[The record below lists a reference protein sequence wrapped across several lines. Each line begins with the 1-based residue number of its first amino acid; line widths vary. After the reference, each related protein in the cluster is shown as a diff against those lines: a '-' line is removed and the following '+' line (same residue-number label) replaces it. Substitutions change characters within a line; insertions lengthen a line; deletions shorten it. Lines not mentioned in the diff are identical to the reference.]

1 MLISLTFRGSPGN
14 QHIEHRTIE
23 HRTIEHR
30 GERRVMDLSFSP
42 EQEAFRQEV
51 RAFIREQLPP
61 HLAAKAAVGGHFEQ
75 DEVMEW
81 HKILAKKGWVAPH
94 WPEAVGGTGWD
105 AARRFLFAEE
115 LEMAGTPHLSPFGLV
130 MVGPLLIQFGSDAQ
144 KKRFLPKILSGEEV
158 WCQGY
163 SEPEAGSDLASLR
176 TTAVDDGRG
185 NFVVNGQK
193 TWTTYAQYA
202 DWIFCLVRTNSSV
215 KKQAGISFLLI
226 DMKTPGVR
234 AVPML
239 TTGHTPAFCDT
250 YFDNVVVPKENV
262 VGPVDG
268 GWTMAK
274 ALLGHERTMIAA
286 VGQSSRS
293 LARVK
298 SIAAR
303 HGLLDDA
310 HWRGRIARLEIELE
324 ALRMQ
329 NYRAL
334 AGAQL
339 GHAPGPES
347 SVLKIRGSEILQQ
360 VIELALDV
368 MGPLGAAWFPPPG
381 VLDPQEQWVGST
393 YHYTR
398 ATTIYG
404 GSNEIQRNVIAK
416 WILGL
421 PAQA

>member
-1 MLISLTFRGSPGN
+1 
-14 QHIEHRTIE
+14 
-23 HRTIEHR
+23 
-30 GERRVMDLSFSP
+30 MDLSFTA
-42 EQEAFRQEV
+42 EQEAFRDEV
-51 RAFIREQLPP
+51 RSFIAGALPP
-61 HLAAKAAVGGHFEQ
+61 YLAAKAAVDGHFEHH
-75 DEVMEW
+75 EVMEW
-81 HKILAKKGWVAPH
+81 HQILFRKGWVAPH
-94 WPEAVGGTGWD
+94 WPQEVGGTGWD
-105 AARRFLFAEE
+105 AARRFIFSEE
-115 LEMAGTPHLSPFGLV
+115 LEKAGAPTLSPFGLS
-130 MVGPLLIQFGSDAQ
+130 MVGPLIIQFGSEAQ
-144 KKRFLPKILSGEEV
+144 KARFLPKILSGEEA

-176 TTAVDDGRG
+176 TTAVDDGKG
-185 NFVVNGQK
+185 GFVVNGQK
-193 TWTTYAQYA
+193 TWTTYGQYA
-202 DWIFCLVRTNSSV
+202 DWIFCLVRTNASA

-226 DMKTPGVR
+226 DMKSPGVK

-250 YFDNVVVPKENV
+250 YFDNAVVPQENV

-274 ALLGHERTMIAA
+274 ALLGHERTLIAA
-286 VGQSSRS
+286 VGTSTRA

-298 SIAAR
+298 GIAAQ
-303 HGLLDDA
+303 HGLLEDA

-360 VIELALDV
+360 TLELAMDV
-368 MGPLGAAWFPPPG
+368 MGPACMAWFTPDG
-381 VLDPQEQWVGST
+381 VLAPQEQWIPSSFN
-393 YHYTR
+393 YTR

>member
-1 MLISLTFRGSPGN
+1 
-14 QHIEHRTIE
+14 
-23 HRTIEHR
+23 
-30 GERRVMDLSFSP
+30 MDLSFTA
-42 EQEAFRQEV
+42 EQEAFRKEV
-51 RAFIREQLPP
+51 RAFVASAMPP
-61 HLAAKAAVGGHFEQ
+61 AIKKKADDDGHFEM
-75 DEVMEW
+75 DEVMQW
-81 HKILAKKGWVAPH
+81 HAVLAKKGWIAPH
-94 WPEAVGGTGWD
+94 WPKEVGGTGWD
-105 AARRFLFAEE
+105 AAQRFIFGEE
-115 LEMAGTPHLSPFGLV
+115 LERSGAPVLSPFGLS
-130 MVGPLLIQFGSDAQ
+130 MVGPLIIQFGNDAQ
-144 KKRFLPKILSGEEV
+144 KKRYLPKILSGEEK

-176 TTAVDDGRG
+176 TTAVDDGKG

-202 DWIFCLVRTNSSV
+202 DWIFCLVRTNSAV

-226 DMKTPGVR
+226 DMKTPGVK

-239 TTGHTPAFCDT
+239 TTGHTHAFCDT
-250 YFDNVVVPKENV
+250 YFDNAVVPKENV

-268 GWTMAK
+268 GWSMAK
-274 ALLGHERTMIAA
+274 ALLGHERTLIGA
-286 VGQSSRS
+286 VGTSTRA

-298 SIAAR
+298 RIASKTMVDGKTAIDHPAFR
-303 HGLLDDA
+303 EK
-310 HWRGRIARLEIELE
+310 IARLEIRLE
-324 ALRMQ
+324 SLRMQ

-347 SVLKIRGSEILQQ
+347 SILKIRGAEILQQ
-360 VIELALDV
+360 CFELSMEI
-368 MGPLGAAWFPPPG
+368 MGPASVSWFNETGVIDPG
-381 VLDPQEQWVGST
+381 EQWIAST
-393 YHYTR
+393 MNYTR

-421 PAQA
+421 PANA